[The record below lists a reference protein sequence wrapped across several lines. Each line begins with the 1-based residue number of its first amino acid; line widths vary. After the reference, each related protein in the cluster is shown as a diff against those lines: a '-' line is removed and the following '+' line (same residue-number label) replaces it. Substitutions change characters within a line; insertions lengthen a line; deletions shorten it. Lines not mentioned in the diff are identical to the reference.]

1 MPEGLMT
8 SATPWRLRWWTN
20 QYAGEVSD
28 WAAEMERQR
37 ALLVAPE
44 SPINQP
50 GYSETD
56 DEHGEGVL
64 VPAGLWDELFQAW
77 KWRNEH
83 G

>member
-1 MPEGLMT
+1 MSDLSESP
-8 SATPWRLRWWTN
+8 TPWRLRWWTN
-20 QYAGEVSD
+20 QYAGEVTD
-28 WAAEMERQR
+28 YAAELARQR

-56 DEHGEGVL
+56 DVTGEGVL
-64 VPAGLWDELFQAW
+64 TPAGLWDEFYLAW
-77 KWRNEH
+77 LWRNEH